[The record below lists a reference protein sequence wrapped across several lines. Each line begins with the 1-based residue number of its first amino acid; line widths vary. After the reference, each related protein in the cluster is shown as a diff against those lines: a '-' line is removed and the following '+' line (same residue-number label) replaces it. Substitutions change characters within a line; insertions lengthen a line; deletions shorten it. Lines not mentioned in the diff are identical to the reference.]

1 MAINEQLIADLGEAI
16 NLSNASQQRFGANND
31 SFNRIIKDGL
41 SQINATIRDIDGL
54 LGQVTDKIKQL
65 KKKIKELEDN
75 GGPIPSNEIALLK
88 EQLDAAQKGQKAATT
103 VMNKA
108 LETLRANTVAMNRSI
123 EVQDEPAMTKQLKM
137 VTDSLQKIQ
146 LRLRGILNDNSDL
159 PGEAVPQGSRGAADN
174 YETGNDSEFD
184 SELSKIDGGARKRRR
199 KTKRKSKRS
208 RRTKKK
214 GGYGYKTKRDKTIS
228 DTSSGTGRGTSS
240 SSGKGRGKGVY
251 TKRKKL
257 RFARS

>member
-88 EQLDAAQKGQKAATT
+88 EQ
-103 VMNKA
+103 
-108 LETLRANTVAMNRSI
+108 
-123 EVQDEPAMTKQLKM
+123 
-137 VTDSLQKIQ
+137 
-146 LRLRGILNDNSDL
+146 
-159 PGEAVPQGSRGAADN
+159 
-174 YETGNDSEFD
+174 
-184 SELSKIDGGARKRRR
+184 
-199 KTKRKSKRS
+199 
-208 RRTKKK
+208 
-214 GGYGYKTKRDKTIS
+214 
-228 DTSSGTGRGTSS
+228 
-240 SSGKGRGKGVY
+240 
-251 TKRKKL
+251 
-257 RFARS
+257 

>member
-65 KKKIKELEDN
+65 KKKIKELQDS
-75 GGPIPSNEIALLK
+75 GGPVPSNEIALLK
-88 EQLDAAQKGQKAATT
+88 EQLEAAQKGQIAATT

-108 LETLRANTVAMNRSI
+108 LETLRANTAAMNRSI
-123 EVQDEPAMTKQLKM
+123 EVQDEPAMTKQIKA

-146 LRLRGILNDNSDL
+146 LRLRGILNDNNNL
-159 PGEAVPQGSRGAADN
+159 PGEAVPPGSKGAADN

-184 SELSKIDGGARKRRR
+184 SELKKIDGGARKRRR
-199 KTKRKSKRS
+199 KTKSKRKTVKRS
-208 RRTKKK
+208 RRTKK

-228 DTSSGTGRGTSS
+228 DTSSSSS
-240 SSGKGRGKGVY
+240 SSGRGRGKGVY